1 MVITQEDG
9 LKRIDELKIGNKVL
23 SVSSSGKLQFSSI
36 VMFMDK
42 KPTATIEDY
51 VTIQTEKPDKEIV
64 LTKKH
69 VIFAS
74 KDAIHYQPRFAEKV
88 QLGDFVKVLAQDGCT
103 MVSAKVVN
111 VALQCF
117 TGAYAPLTEE
127 GTILVNGV
135 LASCYAL
142 TEDQKAAHRAFLPWR
157 KLFKLTKKSAKG
169 SKMQVG
175 LHWYAR
181 VLKAANRSLH
191 YLPEIYAE

>member
-1 MVITQEDG
+1 MVITREDG

-23 SVSSSGKLQFSSI
+23 SVSSSGQLQFSSI
-36 VMFMDK
+36 VMFMDNM
-42 KPTATIEDY
+42 PTATIEDY
-51 VTIQTEKPDKEIV
+51 VIIQTEKPGKEIV

-74 KDAIHYQPRFAEKV
+74 QDAIHYQPMFAEKV
-88 QLGDFVKVLAQDGCT
+88 QLGYFVKVLAQDGCT
-103 MVSAKVVN
+103 MISAKVVN
-111 VALQCF
+111 VALQCL

-142 TEDQKAAHRAFLPWR
+142 TEDQEAAQRAFLPWR
-157 KLFKLTKKSAKG
+157 KLFKLTKKFAKG
-169 SKMQVG
+169 SKIQVG

-181 VLKAANRSLH
+181 VLKAANHFRGT
-191 YLPEIYAE
+191 LPEIYAE